1 MEKDLN
7 VGIIGAGNI
16 ARKMAKTIKR
26 LKGFHNYAIAS
37 RSLEKAEKF
46 KKAYKFDVAY
56 DSYEKLCMDEKVDLV
71 YIATPHSCH
80 YEQMQLCLKYK
91 KPVLCEKSFT
101 PSLKE
106 TTDIIAKFEKENV
119 FLCEALW
126 TSFMPS
132 RTIIENIIDEGKIGK
147 VVSMDATFKVPLTNK
162 ERVIKRELGGG
173 VLMDIGIYPVTF
185 VWRTLGFNYENYTVD
200 EIKMFGDVDIK
211 ETITFNYSNG
221 VKGVCHVDGSST
233 ISLVVSIVGDN
244 GSIWIDMVNC
254 PNVIIVK
261 SKKGL
266 IKKIYLTK
274 PKYGGFE
281 YELIACKNAIQ
292 LGKKETE
299 EWNHQNIISFAKI
312 IEEILNKR

>member
-1 MEKDLN
+1 MILAHHDGAEEDAEDAEEPTVVAEATLEE
-7 VGIIGAGNI
+7 VGN
-16 ARKMAKTIKR
+16 
-26 LKGFHNYAIAS
+26 KG
-37 RSLEKAEKF
+37 E
-46 KKAYKFDVAY
+46 
-56 DSYEKLCMDEKVDLV
+56 
-71 YIATPHSCH
+71 T
-80 YEQMQLCLKYK
+80 
-91 KPVLCEKSFT
+91 
-101 PSLKE
+101 KE
-106 TTDIIAKFEKENV
+106 
-119 FLCEALW
+119 
-126 TSFMPS
+126 
-132 RTIIENIIDEGKIGK
+132 
-147 VVSMDATFKVPLTNK
+147 
-162 ERVIKRELGGG
+162 
-173 VLMDIGIYPVTF
+173 
-185 VWRTLGFNYENYTVD
+185 YTVD

-233 ISLVVSIVGDN
+233 ISLVVSIAGDK

-312 IEEILNKR
+312 IEEILNERREISLA